1 MLQRAIGLAVCVFS
15 LHSFAVIMVD
25 GRVIVGDEMKR
36 SHSHVTMLVNFI
48 RMLFFF
54 DEHTKKL
61 NASICGIISL
71 KLG

>member
-1 MLQRAIGLAVCVFS
+1 
-15 LHSFAVIMVD
+15 MVD

-36 SHSHVTMLVNFI
+36 SHSHVKMLVNFI
-48 RMLFFF
+48 HMLFFF